1 MSFEEIIDRL
11 VSLFPSPLR
20 GPAQY
25 VANVF
30 LTLWHTVTDF
40 WSRVRQS
47 WQTLRAAAWG
57 RILAQLR
64 HAYALAVTLRWLIT
78 VYVPRQ
84 ASLFAQAVRDEAR
97 QLYAQA
103 VATAKADLGAARDFF
118 VHGLDQLADVLTQ
131 WAHWVSDHVHA
142 LEDDGKRL
150 KDRVFGTLG
159 SPERLAQW
167 AIGAIMAA
175 AVNFLLDN
183 AVPIGRRL
191 VAQRTQLFLDGLDKA
206 EDIVTRIL

>member
-40 WSRVRQS
+40 WSRVRYG
-47 WQTLRAAAWG
+47 WQLLRAAAWG

-84 ASLFAQAVRDEAR
+84 AGIFAQAVRTEAR

-103 VATAKADLGAARDFF
+103 VNFAAAELAKLRDFA
-118 VHGLDQLADVLTQ
+118 VRELDQLAGYLDS
-131 WAHWVSDHVHA
+131 WAHWVSDHVHG
-142 LEDDGKRL
+142 LEDDAKRL
-150 KDRVFGTLG
+150 KDRVFGTWA
-159 SPERLAQW
+159 SPERFAQW
-167 AIGAIMAA
+167 AIGAIMSAA
-175 AVNFLLDN
+175 LGFLLDN
-183 AVPIGRRL
+183 AVPFGRRL
-191 VAQRTQLFLDGLDKA
+191 IAQRTQLFLEGLNKA